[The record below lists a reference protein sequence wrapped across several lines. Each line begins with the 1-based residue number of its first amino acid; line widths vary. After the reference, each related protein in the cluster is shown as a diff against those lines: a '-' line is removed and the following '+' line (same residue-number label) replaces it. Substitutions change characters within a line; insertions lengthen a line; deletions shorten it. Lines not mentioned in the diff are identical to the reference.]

1 MTAPQAP
8 AVDLRATA
16 RAAVEHAATTA
27 PAPGSA
33 PAGAA
38 PHGDAWVV
46 GGAVRDEILGRPILD
61 LDVACTQPEAAARA
75 AARATGGAPFPLS
88 ERHGAWRVVL
98 DDGRTL
104 DFTPL
109 AGDLAT
115 DLAQRDFTVNAIASP
130 LVGGDPVDPHGGLP
144 DLADGILRM
153 VSAAALDAD
162 PVRLLRAVR
171 FENELGLAM
180 DAATEAAVRERAAL
194 VTQPAG
200 ERVLAELR
208 RLTPA
213 GWRRLDDVGLLA
225 ALGGNAAAL
234 PAEPARD
241 GDTADLLL
249 VAALGEALLRL
260 PVANEQRRYA
270 TTLLRAEPPADL
282 GQRAIH
288 RYRRTT
294 EPWALDALHLLAT
307 RGDLGPDL
315 AAPAAAAVTAARAA
329 DPAEPLLRGDELG
342 LPPGPAIGRILDRIA
357 EERAAGTIT
366 TRDEALALA
375 RQEGAP

>member
-1 MTAPQAP
+1 VTAPDAS
-8 AVDLRATA
+8 AVNLRA
-16 RAAVEHAATTA
+16 AALAAITDTATT
-27 PAPGSA
+27 PE
-33 PAGAA
+33 AA
-38 PHGDAWVV
+38 AAWVV
-46 GGAVRDEILGRPILD
+46 GGAVRDEILGRPLLA
-61 LDVACTQPEAAARA
+61 LDVACLAPEAPARA

-109 AGDLAT
+109 AGTLAD

-130 LVGGDPVDPHGGLP
+130 LAGGAPIDPHGGLP
-144 DLADGILRM
+144 DLDAGVLRM

-171 FENELGLAM
+171 FEDELGLAM

-194 VTQPAG
+194 VTLPAG
-200 ERVLAELR
+200 ERLLAELR
-208 RLTPA
+208 RLSPA
-213 GWRRLDDVGLLA
+213 GWRRLDAVGLLA
-225 ALGGNAAAL
+225 ALGGNTTVL
-234 PAEPARD
+234 PMEPARD
-241 GDTADLLL
+241 GDPADLLL
-249 VAALGEALLRL
+249 VAALGAALLRL
-260 PVANEQRRYA
+260 PIANEQRRYA

-282 GQRAIH
+282 GPRAIH
-288 RYRRTT
+288 RFRHAT
-294 EPWALDALHLLAT
+294 EPWALDALLLLAARDAT
-307 RGDLGPDL
+307 APD
-315 AAPAAAAVTAARAA
+315 AAALAAVTAARTA

-366 TRDEALALA
+366 TRDDALALA
-375 RQEGAP
+375 RREGAP